1 MQFVLSCGIIRNMNK
16 IAGKVDSFFC
26 IGERGSSFSREII
39 GGITTFLTMSYI
51 LAVNPMILGGPEGP
65 GAAAVFTATVLS
77 AVIATVFMALAA
89 NLPIALASG
98 MGINA
103 FFAQTVVL
111 GMGYSWETALTA
123 VFLEGIVFILLS
135 FFRIR
140 EMIAASLPSNLKRA
154 IAVGIGLFITLVGLS
169 NAGVVTSGNGAVL
182 AMGEANGTFWTT
194 VIGLTVTLSLYALK
208 IPGSLLIG
216 IFVTAVAGIPL
227 HATVIPEHFSPVSV
241 PKAPLLFAFDFSGI
255 LSFEFFVVFV
265 TFLFVDMF
273 DTVGTFV
280 GVAQETGL
288 AGKDGS
294 VPKIRQA
301 FLADAVGTVCGA
313 ALGTSTVTSFME
325 STAGI
330 AAGARTGLAS
340 LVTAVL
346 FLAALFFGPLFLLVP
361 AAAVA
366 PALVFVGFLMIKG
379 VRAIDFDDP
388 TEGIPSFL
396 CLAAIP
402 FTYSIAQGIVWGV
415 LSYVLLK
422 IVSGRVK
429 EVSPLTWGLAAFFL
443 AYTLVKSFSL

>member
-1 MQFVLSCGIIRNMNK
+1 MNK
-16 IAGKVDSFFC
+16 ITGKIDLFFH
-26 IGERGSSFSREII
+26 IGERGSSFSKEII

-51 LAVNPMILGGPEGP
+51 LAVNPMILGGAEGP
-65 GAAAVFTATVLS
+65 GPGAVFTATVLS
-77 AVIATVFMALAA
+77 AAVATVFMALAA

-103 FFAQTVVL
+103 FFAQTVVVS
-111 GMGYSWETALTA
+111 MGYSWETALTA
-123 VFLEGIVFILLS
+123 VFLEGIVFILIS

-140 EMIAASLPSNLKRA
+140 EMIASSLPAGLKRA

-169 NAGVVTSGNGAVL
+169 NAGVVVGGNGSVL
-182 AMGEANGTFWTT
+182 GLGEFNGTFLATI
-194 VIGLTVTLSLYALK
+194 IGLTITLLLYSLRV
-208 IPGSLLIG
+208 PGSLLIG
-216 IFVTAVAGIPL
+216 IFATAVIGIPL
-227 HATVIPEHFSPVSV
+227 KTTVIPESFSPVSV
-241 PKAPLLFAFDFSGI
+241 PQAPLWFAFDFSGV
-255 LSFEFFVVFV
+255 LSFEFFIVFV

-280 GVAQETGL
+280 GVAQEAGL
-288 AGKDGS
+288 AGKDGT

-313 ALGTSTVTSFME
+313 VLGTSTVTSYME

-340 LVTAVL
+340 LVTALL
-346 FLAALFFGPLFLLVP
+346 FLVALFFGPLFLLVP
-361 AAAVA
+361 SAAVA
-366 PALVFVGFLMIKG
+366 PALVLVGFLMMKN
-379 VRAIDFDDP
+379 VRFIDFDDP

-402 FTYSIAQGIVWGV
+402 FTYSISQGIVWGV

-422 IVSGRVK
+422 AVTGRRK
-429 EVSPLTWGLAAFFL
+429 EVSPLSWGLALFFL
-443 AYTLVKSFSL
+443 AYVLVKSFV

>member
-1 MQFVLSCGIIRNMNK
+1 MNK
-16 IAGKVDSFFC
+16 ITGKIDLFFH
-26 IGERGSSFSREII
+26 IGERGSSFSKEII

-51 LAVNPMILGGPEGP
+51 LAVNPMILGGAEGP
-65 GAAAVFTATVLS
+65 GPGAVFTATVLS
-77 AVIATVFMALAA
+77 AAVATVFMALAA

-103 FFAQTVVL
+103 FFAQTVVVS
-111 GMGYSWETALTA
+111 MGYSWETALTA

-140 EMIAASLPSNLKRA
+140 EMIASSLPAGLKRA

-169 NAGVVTSGNGAVL
+169 NAGVVVGGNGSVL
-182 AMGEANGTFWTT
+182 GLGEFNGTFLATI
-194 VIGLTVTLSLYALK
+194 IGLTITLLLYSLRV
-208 IPGSLLIG
+208 PGSLLIG
-216 IFVTAVAGIPL
+216 IFATAVIGIPL
-227 HATVIPEHFSPVSV
+227 KTTVIPESFSPVSV
-241 PKAPLLFAFDFSGI
+241 PQAPLWFAFDFSGV
-255 LSFEFFVVFV
+255 LSFEFFIVFV

-280 GVAQETGL
+280 GVAQEAGL
-288 AGKDGS
+288 AGKDGT

-313 ALGTSTVTSFME
+313 VLGTSTVTSYME

-340 LVTAVL
+340 LVTALL
-346 FLAALFFGPLFLLVP
+346 FLVALFFGPLFLLVP
-361 AAAVA
+361 SAAVA
-366 PALVFVGFLMIKG
+366 PALVLVGFLMMKN
-379 VRAIDFDDP
+379 VRFIDFDDP

-402 FTYSIAQGIVWGV
+402 FTYSISQGIVWGV

-422 IVSGRVK
+422 AVTGRRK
-429 EVSPLTWGLAAFFL
+429 EVSPLSWGLALFFL
-443 AYTLVKSFSL
+443 AYVLVKSFV

>member
-1 MQFVLSCGIIRNMNK
+1 MNK
-16 IAGKVDSFFC
+16 ITGKIDLFFH
-26 IGERGSSFSREII
+26 IGERGSSFSKEII

-51 LAVNPMILGGPEGP
+51 LAVNPMILGGAEGP
-65 GAAAVFTATVLS
+65 GPGAVFTATVLS
-77 AVIATVFMALAA
+77 AAVATVFMALAA

-103 FFAQTVVL
+103 FFAQTVVVS
-111 GMGYSWETALTA
+111 MGYSWETALTA

-140 EMIAASLPSNLKRA
+140 EMIASSLPAGLKRA

-169 NAGVVTSGNGAVL
+169 NAGVVVGGNGSVL
-182 AMGEANGTFWTT
+182 GLGEFNGTFLATI
-194 VIGLTVTLSLYALK
+194 IGLTITLLLYSLRV
-208 IPGSLLIG
+208 PGSLLIG
-216 IFVTAVAGIPL
+216 IFATAVIGIPL
-227 HATVIPEHFSPVSV
+227 KTTVIPESFSPVSV
-241 PKAPLLFAFDFSGI
+241 PQAPLWFAFDFSGV
-255 LSFEFFVVFV
+255 LSFEFFIVFV

-280 GVAQETGL
+280 GVAQEAGL
-288 AGKDGS
+288 AGKDGT

-313 ALGTSTVTSFME
+313 VLGTSTVTSYME

-340 LVTAVL
+340 LVTALL
-346 FLAALFFGPLFLLVP
+346 FLVALFFGPLFLLVP
-361 AAAVA
+361 SAAVA
-366 PALVFVGFLMIKG
+366 PALVLVGFLMMKN
-379 VRAIDFDDP
+379 VRFIDFDDP

-402 FTYSIAQGIVWGV
+402 FTYSISQGIVWGV

-422 IVSGRVK
+422 AVSGRRK
-429 EVSPLTWGLAAFFL
+429 EVSPLSWGLALFFL
-443 AYTLVKSFSL
+443 AYVLVKSFV

>member
-1 MQFVLSCGIIRNMNK
+1 MNK
-16 IAGKVDSFFC
+16 ITGKIDLFFH
-26 IGERGSSFSREII
+26 IGERGSSFSKEII

-51 LAVNPMILGGPEGP
+51 LAVNPMILGGAEGP
-65 GAAAVFTATVLS
+65 GPGAVFTATVLS
-77 AVIATVFMALAA
+77 AAVATVFMALAA

-103 FFAQTVVL
+103 FFAQTVVVS
-111 GMGYSWETALTA
+111 MGYSWETALTA
-123 VFLEGIVFILLS
+123 VFLEGIVFILIS

-140 EMIAASLPSNLKRA
+140 EMIASSLPAGLKRA

-169 NAGVVTSGNGAVL
+169 NAGVVVGGNGSVL
-182 AMGEANGTFWTT
+182 GLGEFNGTFLATI
-194 VIGLTVTLSLYALK
+194 IGLTITLLLYSLRV
-208 IPGSLLIG
+208 PGSLLIG
-216 IFVTAVAGIPL
+216 IFATAVIGIPL
-227 HATVIPEHFSPVSV
+227 KTTVIPESFSPVSV
-241 PKAPLLFAFDFSGI
+241 PQAPLWFAFDFSGV
-255 LSFEFFVVFV
+255 LSFEFFIVFV

-280 GVAQETGL
+280 GVAQEAGL
-288 AGKDGS
+288 AGKDGT

-313 ALGTSTVTSFME
+313 VLGTSTVTSYME

-340 LVTAVL
+340 LVTALL
-346 FLAALFFGPLFLLVP
+346 FLVALFFGPLFLLVP
-361 AAAVA
+361 SAAVA
-366 PALVFVGFLMIKG
+366 PALVLVGFLMMKN
-379 VRAIDFDDP
+379 VRFIDFDDP

-402 FTYSIAQGIVWGV
+402 FTFSISQGIVWGV

-422 IVSGRVK
+422 AVTGRRK
-429 EVSPLTWGLAAFFL
+429 EVSPLSWGLALFFL
-443 AYTLVKSFSL
+443 TYVLVKSFV

>member
-1 MQFVLSCGIIRNMNK
+1 MNK
-16 IAGKVDSFFC
+16 ITGKIDLFFH
-26 IGERGSSFSREII
+26 IGERGSSFSKEII

-51 LAVNPMILGGPEGP
+51 LAVNPMILGGAEGP
-65 GAAAVFTATVLS
+65 SPGAVFTATVLS
-77 AVIATVFMALAA
+77 AAVATVFMALAA

-103 FFAQTVVL
+103 FFAQTVVVS
-111 GMGYSWETALTA
+111 MGYSWETALTA
-123 VFLEGIVFILLS
+123 VFLEGIVFILIS

-140 EMIAASLPSNLKRA
+140 EMIASSLPAGLKRA

-169 NAGVVTSGNGAVL
+169 NAGVVVGGNGSVL
-182 AMGEANGTFWTT
+182 GLGEFNGTFLATI
-194 VIGLTVTLSLYALK
+194 IGLTITLLLYSLRV
-208 IPGSLLIG
+208 PGSLLIG
-216 IFVTAVAGIPL
+216 IFATAVIGIPL
-227 HATVIPEHFSPVSV
+227 KTTVIPESFSPVSV
-241 PKAPLLFAFDFSGI
+241 PQAPLWFAFDFSGV
-255 LSFEFFVVFV
+255 LSFEFFIVFV

-280 GVAQETGL
+280 GVAQEAGL
-288 AGKDGS
+288 AGKDGT

-313 ALGTSTVTSFME
+313 VLGTSTVTSYME

-340 LVTAVL
+340 LVTALL
-346 FLAALFFGPLFLLVP
+346 FLVALFFGPLFLLVP
-361 AAAVA
+361 SAAVA
-366 PALVFVGFLMIKG
+366 PALVLVGFLMMKN
-379 VRAIDFDDP
+379 VRFIDFDDP

-402 FTYSIAQGIVWGV
+402 FTYSISQGIVWGV

-422 IVSGRVK
+422 AVTGRRK
-429 EVSPLTWGLAAFFL
+429 EVSPLSWGLALFFL
-443 AYTLVKSFSL
+443 TYVLVKSFV

>member
-1 MQFVLSCGIIRNMNK
+1 MNK
-16 IAGKVDSFFC
+16 ITGKIDLFFH
-26 IGERGSSFSREII
+26 IGERGSSFSKEII

-51 LAVNPMILGGPEGP
+51 LAVNPMILGGAEGP
-65 GAAAVFTATVLS
+65 GPGAVFTATVLS
-77 AVIATVFMALAA
+77 AAVATVFMALAA

-103 FFAQTVVL
+103 FFAQTVVVS
-111 GMGYSWETALTA
+111 MGYSWETALTA
-123 VFLEGIVFILLS
+123 VFLEGIVFILIS

-140 EMIAASLPSNLKRA
+140 EMIASSLPAGLKRA

-169 NAGVVTSGNGAVL
+169 NAGVVVGGNGSVL
-182 AMGEANGTFWTT
+182 GLGEFNGTFLATI
-194 VIGLTVTLSLYALK
+194 IGLTITLLLYSLRV
-208 IPGSLLIG
+208 PGSLLIG
-216 IFVTAVAGIPL
+216 IFATAVIGIPL
-227 HATVIPEHFSPVSV
+227 KTTVIPESFSPVSV
-241 PKAPLLFAFDFSGI
+241 PQAPLWFAFDFSGV
-255 LSFEFFVVFV
+255 LSFEFFIVFV

-280 GVAQETGL
+280 GVAQEAGL
-288 AGKDGS
+288 AGKDGT

-313 ALGTSTVTSFME
+313 VLGTSTVTSYME

-340 LVTAVL
+340 LVTALL
-346 FLAALFFGPLFLLVP
+346 FLVALFFGPLFLLVP
-361 AAAVA
+361 SAAVA
-366 PALVFVGFLMIKG
+366 PALVLVGFLMMKN
-379 VRAIDFDDP
+379 VRFIDFDDP

-402 FTYSIAQGIVWGV
+402 FTYSISQGIVWGV

-422 IVSGRVK
+422 AVTGRRK
-429 EVSPLTWGLAAFFL
+429 EVSPLSWGLALFFL
-443 AYTLVKSFSL
+443 TYVLVKSFV

>member
-1 MQFVLSCGIIRNMNK
+1 MNK

-123 VFLEGIVFILLS
+123 VFLEGIVFIILS

-194 VIGLTVTLSLYALK
+194 VIGLAVTLSLYALK

-313 ALGTSTVTSFME
+313 ALGTSTVTSSSEMI
-325 STAGI
+325 SAMI
-330 AAGARTGLAS
+330 GAHLSPVSAS
-340 LVTAVL
+340 
-346 FLAALFFGPLFLLVP
+346 
-361 AAAVA
+361 
-366 PALVFVGFLMIKG
+366 
-379 VRAIDFDDP
+379 RA
-388 TEGIPSFL
+388 
-396 CLAAIP
+396 
-402 FTYSIAQGIVWGV
+402 
-415 LSYVLLK
+415 
-422 IVSGRVK
+422 
-429 EVSPLTWGLAAFFL
+429 
-443 AYTLVKSFSL
+443 

>member
-1 MQFVLSCGIIRNMNK
+1 MNK
-16 IAGKVDSFFC
+16 IIGQVDSFFC
-26 IGERGSSFSREII
+26 IGERGSSFSKEII
-39 GGITTFLTMSYI
+39 GGMTTFLTMSYI
-51 LAVNPMILGGPEGP
+51 LAVNPMILGGAEGP
-65 GAAAVFTATVLS
+65 GAASIFTATAVS
-77 AVIATVFMALAA
+77 AIIATVFMALAA

-103 FFAQTVVL
+103 FFAQTVVV

-123 VFLEGIVFILLS
+123 VFLEGVLFILLS
-135 FFRIR
+135 FFRVR
-140 EMIAASLPSNLKRA
+140 EMIASSLPGNLKRA

-169 NAGVVTSGNGAVL
+169 NAGVVVSGNGAVL
-182 AMGEANGTFWTT
+182 AMGEANGVFWTT
-194 VIGLTVTLSLYALK
+194 VIGLTVTLSLHALK

-216 IFVTAVAGIPL
+216 IFVTTVVGIPL
-227 HATVIPEHFSPVSV
+227 RATVIPEHFSPVSV
-241 PKAPLLFAFDFSGI
+241 PEAPLLFAFDFSGI

-280 GVAQETGL
+280 GVAQEAGL
-288 AGKDGS
+288 AGKDGA
-294 VPKIRQA
+294 VTKIRQA

-313 ALGTSTVTSFME
+313 ALGTSTVTSYME

-366 PALVFVGFLMIKG
+366 PALVFVGFLMIKN
-379 VRAIDFDDP
+379 VRVIDFDDP

-422 IVSGRVK
+422 TVSGRAK
-429 EVSPLTWGLAAFFL
+429 EVGPLTWGLAVFFL
-443 AYTLVKSFSL
+443 FYVLVKSFSL

>member
-1 MQFVLSCGIIRNMNK
+1 MNK
-16 IAGKVDSFFC
+16 IAGKLDSFFR
-26 IGERGSSFSREII
+26 ISERGSSFSKELI
-39 GGITTFLTMSYI
+39 GGTTTFLTMSYI
-51 LAVNPMILGGPEGP
+51 LAVNPMILGGAEGP
-65 GAAAVFTATVLS
+65 GSGAVFTATVLS
-77 AVIATVFMALAA
+77 AAVATVFMALAA

-103 FFAQTVVL
+103 FFAQTVVVS
-111 GMGYSWETALTA
+111 MGYSWETALTA

-140 EMIAASLPSNLKRA
+140 EIIAASLPADLKRA

-169 NAGVVTSGNGAVL
+169 NAGVIVPGDGAVL
-182 AMGEANGTFWTT
+182 AAGTADGPFLTA
-194 VIGLTVTLSLYALK
+194 VIGLILTLSLYAVRV
-208 IPGSLLIG
+208 PGSLLIG
-216 IFVTAVAGIPL
+216 IFATTIIGIPL
-227 HATVIPEHFSPVSV
+227 KTTVIPESFSPVSV
-241 PKAPLLFAFDFSGI
+241 PQAPLWFAFDFSGV
-255 LSFEFFVVFV
+255 LSFEFFVVFA

-294 VPKIRQA
+294 VPKIKQA

-313 ALGTSTVTSFME
+313 ALGTSTVTSYME

-340 LVTAVL
+340 LVTAGF

-366 PALVFVGFLMIKG
+366 PALVLVGFLMMKNI
-379 VRAIDFDDP
+379 RLIDFDDP

-402 FTYSIAQGIVWGV
+402 FTCSIAQGIVWGV

-422 IVSGRVK
+422 MISGRLK
-429 EVSPLTWGLAAFFL
+429 EVSPFSLGLALFFL
-443 AYTLVKSFSL
+443 VYVLVKSFA

>member
-1 MQFVLSCGIIRNMNK
+1 MQFVLSCDIIRNMNK

-111 GMGYSWETALTA
+111 G
-123 VFLEGIVFILLS
+123 IVFILLS
-135 FFRIR
+135 FFRSR

-194 VIGLTVTLSLYALK
+194 VIGLAVTLSLYALK